1 MVAEAQSNIFRTRHN
16 PCIYKC
22 AIFRTM
28 AYLEPEV
35 SSKVCGTYGDHL
47 NSELQHSQNSLFKHF
62 QGYLDLFKDISVY
75 SPTLTDAKLGREGRP
90 PCPSDCDRLWVQF
103 FIKNVVSR
111 VSRRKNP
118 KMFPCGPSFSCV
130 FDKMLIEVPQLHNPP
145 PFALKNFWLR
155 TCTHAL
161 FLFEICSILDV

>member
-28 AYLEPEV
+28 AYLEPEA

-103 FIKNVVSR
+103 FIKNVVLR

-118 KMFPCGPSFSCV
+118 KCFPVDP
-130 FDKMLIEVPQLHNPP
+130 
-145 PFALKNFWLR
+145 
-155 TCTHAL
+155 L
-161 FLFEICSILDV
+161 FLVFLTKCLSKCPSYTTPVLLP